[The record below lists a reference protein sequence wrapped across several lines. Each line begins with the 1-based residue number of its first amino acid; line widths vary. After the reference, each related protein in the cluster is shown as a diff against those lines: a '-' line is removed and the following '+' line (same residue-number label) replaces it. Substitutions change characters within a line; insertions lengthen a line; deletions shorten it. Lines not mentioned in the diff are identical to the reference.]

1 MTLELRLTSI
11 KDIPKNWDIEK
22 IENVILEAKS
32 GFASGKRDE
41 TGVIQLRMNSIDT
54 QGWINSGGYVKVPV
68 PKDVKEYLLKKGDV
82 LFNNTNSA
90 ELVGKTAIFNGEI
103 PECVYSNHLTR
114 LRVNPRKVISEWLLL
129 VFMRYWQ
136 QGVFRALRHQH
147 VHQAGINQGDLLN
160 VKIPVPNLEEQ
171 RKIVDIFLCVDD
183 AIRQV
188 ELAIAKTER
197 LKKGSIHKLL
207 SEGLGHKEF
216 KETRIGKIPKKWEVI
231 KLKSIAKKKSDIVAG
246 PFGSNLKVCDYT
258 SYGVP
263 IIRLQNIERNQFIN
277 KDIKYTSQK
286 KAEELSYHSYQ
297 PGDIILAKL
306 GDPIGKTCIVPSFM
320 KAGIVVADVVRIR
333 PSPEKA
339 VTLFLEYVLN
349 SSMCFYQLR
358 KQTIGSTRP
367 RVNMSQVR
375 NLRIPLPPLDE
386 QQRIADI
393 LSTIDHKFGLE
404 KRRKGKLEHIK
415 KGLMNDLL
423 AGRKR
428 VKVAM

>member
-1 MTLELRLTSI
+1 MNESRYM
-11 KDIPKNWDIEK
+11 
-22 IENVILEAKS
+22 
-32 GFASGKRDE
+32 E
-41 TGVIQLRMNSIDT
+41 T
-54 QGWINSGGYVKVPV
+54 P
-68 PKDVKEYLLKKGDV
+68 
-82 LFNNTNSA
+82 
-90 ELVGKTAIFNGEI
+90 VGKIPMDWRASRLVDVADYLNGYAFGPDDWKAKGLPIIRIQNLNNVDAEFNYFDGEI
-103 PECVYSNHLTR
+103 DERYII
-114 LRVNPRKVISEWLLL
+114 RK
-129 VFMRYWQ
+129 
-136 QGVFRALRHQH
+136 
-147 VHQAGINQGDLLN
+147 GDLLFSWSASIGVYLWN
-160 VKIPVPNLEEQ
+160 RQKAVLNQHIFKVTPRDKVDKTYLYYALFLAIEQ
-171 RKIVDIFLCVDD
+171 LKKRVHGSTMKHFKRGELKRTFIALPPFKEQQEIARVLSCVDD

-197 LKKGSIHKLL
+197 LKKGLIHKLL
-207 SEGLGHKEF
+207 SEGVGHKEF
-216 KETRIGKIPKKWEVI
+216 KETKIGKIPKKWEVV
-231 KLKSIAKKKSDIVAG
+231 KLKSIVKKKSDIVAG

-277 KDIKYTSQK
+277 KGIKYTSQK

-367 RVNMSQVR
+367 RVNISQVR

-404 KRRKGKLEHIK
+404 KRRKGKLERIK